1 MTIRKHLGYLL
12 LLLILWTVQAPEAFA
27 QKAPQ
32 HHFDQEKMNKY
43 RNSRDFFYVE
53 MNVNQ
58 EDYYDILRS
67 YFFRALSDIF
77 DSRTSRFIADNFEY
91 IIIGIVLLIIYFNRK
106 KFKFDKI
113 FIKNKEASKIILD
126 FDEENIEEVDFEALT
141 KNALLNGNYK
151 LAIRYQFLDVL
162 KRLSN
167 AGIIEW
173 QPYKTNY
180 EYLLEIKKGELRNHF
195 RKAALV
201 FDYIW
206 YGNLELSPEDYRE
219 SLDELKMIKQKLP
232 DA

>member
-1 MTIRKHLGYLL
+1 MIIKKYIGLVLL
-12 LLLILWTVQAPEAFA
+12 LVLWTGQAANATA
-27 QKAPQ
+27 QKVPK
-32 HHFDQEKMNKY
+32 HHFDQEQMDEY
-43 RNSRDFFYVE
+43 RNSSDFFYIE

-58 EDYYDILRS
+58 EDYYDIWRN
-67 YFFRALSDIF
+67 YFYRALNEILGSD
-77 DSRTSRFIADNFEY
+77 TSRFLADNIEY

-106 KFKFDKI
+106 NFKFDKI
-113 FIKNKEASKIILD
+113 FIKNKEASKIILE

-180 EYLLEIKKGELRNHF
+180 EYLLEIKNGELKNHF

-206 YGNLELSPEDYRE
+206 YGNLDLSTEDYQE
-219 SLDELKMIKQKLP
+219 SLDELNEIKQKLP
-232 DA
+232 GE